1 MLKKGVRK
9 MYNNFKKMAHD
20 FNEDYGSRLFYSDEE
35 QENLVGVECP
45 FCGESIYYDDW
56 DEDSNW
62 AACPICGNEGF
73 EDESDEGYD
82 EEDDYEYEDEDEE
95 ED

>member
-1 MLKKGVRK
+1 
-9 MYNNFKKMAHD
+9 MYSDFKEMAYD
-20 FNEDYGSRLFYSDEE
+20 FSKHYNSPHFCSDEE
-35 QENLVGVECP
+35 QQNLIGVGCP
-45 FCGESIYYDDW
+45 FCGEPIYFDDW

-95 ED
+95 EDEEDK